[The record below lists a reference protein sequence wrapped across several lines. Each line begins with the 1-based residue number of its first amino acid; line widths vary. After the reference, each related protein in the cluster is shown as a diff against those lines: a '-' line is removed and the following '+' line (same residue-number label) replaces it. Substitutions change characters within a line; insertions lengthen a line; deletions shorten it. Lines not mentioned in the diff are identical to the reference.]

1 MDHHDSEENGP
12 MITRE
17 SSTGETALLP
27 GVHDLGTIL
36 VVEDD
41 PRMQQVLQ
49 RMFSAEQYEVIKAED
64 GRTALELFRTKKP
77 IAVVL
82 DLILPNVSGRELC
95 QSFKSSAPETPVIIV
110 SAISEVV
117 DKVLLLELGADDYV
131 TKPFSPR
138 ELMARV
144 QAAIRRRRK
153 PPLADSYRFDE
164 CEVDFKKMTATR
176 RGTAVVLTSH
186 EFRLLKF
193 FTDHAERVLSREE
206 LLNEVWGYNCY
217 PTTRTVDNQILK
229 LRQKLESDPAN
240 PTHFLTIYGA
250 GYKFIP

>member
-1 MDHHDSEENGP
+1 MVQGENESMIRELENNAVESGHTPVLEE
-12 MITRE
+12 
-17 SSTGETALLP
+17 
-27 GVHDLGTIL
+27 LGTIL

-41 PRMQQVLQ
+41 PRMQRVLQ
-49 RMFSAEQYEVIKAED
+49 RMFAAEQFDVLKAGD
-64 GRTALELFRTKKP
+64 GETALDLFRTRKP
-77 IAVVL
+77 AAVVL
-82 DLILPNVSGRELC
+82 DLILPQISGRELC
-95 QSFKSSAPETPVIIV
+95 QRFKGIAPEIPVIVV
-110 SAISEVV
+110 SAVSEVV

-144 QAAIRRRRK
+144 QAAIRRRKK
-153 PPLADSYRFDE
+153 PITAESYRFAD
-164 CEVDFKKMTATR
+164 CVIDFKKMTATR
-176 RGTAVVLTSH
+176 KGTPVILTSH

-229 LRQKLESDPAN
+229 LRQKLEPDPTN

-250 GYKFIP
+250 GYKFVP

>member
-1 MDHHDSEENGP
+1 MTMNGNLQEAGPDQTVPPVLHDVGS
-12 MITRE
+12 
-17 SSTGETALLP
+17 
-27 GVHDLGTIL
+27 IL

-41 PRMQQVLQ
+41 PRMQRVLQ
-49 RMFSAEQYEVIKAED
+49 RMFAAEQYSVTCAGDGKA
-64 GRTALELFRTKKP
+64 ALEQFHAHKP
-77 IAVVL
+77 DAIVL
-82 DLILPNVSGRELC
+82 DLILPHISGRELC
-95 QSFKSSAPETPVIIV
+95 QKFKSLMPECPVIVV

-144 QAAIRRRRK
+144 QAAIRRRKK
-153 PPLADSYRFDE
+153 PVSTGIYRFAE
-164 CEVDFKKMTATR
+164 CAVDFKKMT
-176 RGTAVVLTSH
+176 VVRKGVPVTLTSH

-193 FTDHAERVLSREE
+193 FTENAERVLSRDE

-229 LRQKLESDPAN
+229 LRQKLEPDPAN
-240 PTHFLTIYGA
+240 PAHFLTIYGA
-250 GYKFIP
+250 GYKFVP

>member
-1 MDHHDSEENGP
+1 
-12 MITRE
+12 MIRE
-17 SSTGETALLP
+17 LDATVEAMESPVAHE
-27 GVHDLGTIL
+27 LGTIL

-41 PRMQQVLQ
+41 PGMQRVLQ
-49 RMFSAEQYEVIKAED
+49 RMFSAEQYEVLVAGD
-64 GRTALELFRTKKP
+64 GETGLGLFISRRP

-82 DLILPNVSGRELC
+82 DLVLPQISGRELC
-95 QSFKSSAPETPVIIV
+95 QKFKAISAETPVIVV

-138 ELMARV
+138 ELLARV

-153 PPLADSYRFDE
+153 PAVAVSYRFAD
-164 CEVDFKKMTATR
+164 CEIDFKKMTVFRQGAPI
-176 RGTAVVLTSH
+176 VLTSH

-193 FTDHAERVLSREE
+193 FTDNAERVLGREE

-229 LRQKLESDPAN
+229 LRQKLEPDPAN

-250 GYKFIP
+250 GYKFVP

>member
-1 MDHHDSEENGP
+1 MNSDLQAAAVGLAPSP
-12 MITRE
+12 
-17 SSTGETALLP
+17 ALP
-27 GVHDLGTIL
+27 ELGSIL

-41 PRMQQVLQ
+41 PRMQRVLQ
-49 RMFSAEQYEVIKAED
+49 RMFAAEQYAVSCAGD
-64 GRTALELFRTKKP
+64 GNAALEQFRAHRP
-77 IAVVL
+77 DAIVL
-82 DLILPNVSGRELC
+82 DLILPHVSGRELC
-95 QSFKSSAPETPVIIV
+95 QKFKSLAPECPVIVV

-144 QAAIRRRRK
+144 QAAIRRRKK
-153 PPLADSYRFDE
+153 PASTGAYRFAD
-164 CEVDFKKMTATR
+164 CEIDFRKMT
-176 RGTAVVLTSH
+176 VVRKGAPVTLTSH

-193 FTDHAERVLSREE
+193 FTENAERVLSREE

-229 LRQKLESDPAN
+229 LRQKLEPDPVN
-240 PTHFLTIYGA
+240 PAHFLTIYGA
-250 GYKFIP
+250 GYKFVP

>member
-1 MDHHDSEENGP
+1 
-12 MITRE
+12 MIRDLE
-17 SSTGETALLP
+17 LP
-27 GVHDLGTIL
+27 GTDSALPPISHEFGTIL

-41 PRMQQVLQ
+41 PRMQRVLQ
-49 RMFSAEQYEVIKAED
+49 RMFAAEQYQVITAGD
-64 GRTALELFRTKKP
+64 GNAALELFQSRKP

-82 DLILPNVSGRELC
+82 DLILPHISGRELC
-95 QSFKSSAPETPVIIV
+95 QKFKAAAPETPVIVV

-138 ELMARV
+138 ELTARV

-153 PPLADSYRFDE
+153 PVGGDSFRFGDLE
-164 CEVDFKKMTATR
+164 IDFKKMTALR
-176 RGTAVVLTSH
+176 HGEAVVLTSH

-193 FTDHAERVLSREE
+193 FTANAERVLSREE

-229 LRQKLESDPAN
+229 LRQKLERDPAN
-240 PTHFLTIYGA
+240 PKHFLTIYGA
-250 GYKFIP
+250 GYKFVP

>member
-1 MDHHDSEENGP
+1 MIRELEN
-12 MITRE
+12 T
-17 SSTGETALLP
+17 TGEFGHVPVLEE
-27 GVHDLGTIL
+27 LGTIL

-41 PRMQQVLQ
+41 PRMQRVLQ
-49 RMFSAEQYEVIKAED
+49 RMFAAEQFEVVKAGD
-64 GRTALELFRTKKP
+64 GETALDLFRTRKP
-77 IAVVL
+77 AAVVL
-82 DLILPNVSGRELC
+82 DLILPQISGRELC
-95 QSFKSSAPETPVIIV
+95 QRFKSMAPEIPVIVV

-144 QAAIRRRRK
+144 QAAIRRRKK
-153 PPLADSYRFDE
+153 PVAAESYRFAD
-164 CEVDFKKMTATR
+164 CVVDFKKMTAMR
-176 RGTAVVLTSH
+176 KGVSVVLTSH

-193 FTDHAERVLSREE
+193 FMDHAERVLSREE

-229 LRQKLESDPAN
+229 LRQKLEPDPAN

-250 GYKFIP
+250 GYKFVP

>member
-1 MDHHDSEENGP
+1 
-12 MITRE
+12 MIRE
-17 SSTGETALLP
+17 SESVAGEIRQPPA
-27 GVHDLGTIL
+27 HHELGTIL

-41 PRMQQVLQ
+41 PRMQRVLQ
-49 RMFSAEQYEVIKAED
+49 RMFADERYEVIKAGD
-64 GRTALELFRTKKP
+64 GNTALELFRTKKP

-82 DLILPNVSGRELC
+82 DLILPQISGRELC
-95 QSFKSSAPETPVIIV
+95 QKFKTISAETPVIIV

-144 QAAIRRRRK
+144 QAAIRRRKR
-153 PPLADSYRFDE
+153 PVNADIYQFSD
-164 CEVDFKKMTATR
+164 CEIDFKKMT
-176 RGTAVVLTSH
+176 VVRKNGPVALTSH

-193 FTDHAERVLSREE
+193 FTDNVERVLSRDE

-229 LRQKLESDPAN
+229 LRQKLENDPTN
-240 PTHFLTIYGA
+240 PAHFLTIYGA
-250 GYKFIP
+250 GYKFVP

>member
-1 MDHHDSEENGP
+1 
-12 MITRE
+12 MIRE
-17 SSTGETALLP
+17 CVAETAEPNLP
-27 GVHDLGTIL
+27 PVLRELGTIL

-41 PRMQQVLQ
+41 PRMQRVLQ
-49 RMFSAEQYEVIKAED
+49 RMFSAEQYAVICAGD
-64 GRTALELFRTKKP
+64 GKSALDLFRVHKP

-82 DLILPNVSGRELC
+82 DLILPHISGRELC
-95 QSFKSSAPETPVIIV
+95 QTFKALSPESPVIIV

-153 PPLADSYRFDE
+153 TVGADTYRFAD
-164 CEVDFKKMTATR
+164 CEIDFKKMT
-176 RGTAVVLTSH
+176 VVRKGALLTLTSH

-229 LRQKLESDPAN
+229 LRQKLEPDPAN
-240 PTHFLTIYGA
+240 PAHFLTVYGA
-250 GYKFIP
+250 GYKFVPQPNGQ

>member
-1 MDHHDSEENGP
+1 
-12 MITRE
+12 MIISRE
-17 SSTGETALLP
+17 SSTEETSQLP
-27 GVHDLGTIL
+27 ASQELGTIL

-49 RMFSAEQYEVIKAED
+49 RMFSAERYEVIKAED
-64 GRTALELFRTKKP
+64 GKTALELFRTKKP

-95 QSFKSSAPETPVIIV
+95 QNFKSNSPETPVIIV

-153 PPLADSYRFDE
+153 PRQADSYRFGE
-164 CEVDFKKMTATR
+164 CELDFKKMSATR
-176 RGTAVVLTSH
+176 KGVAVTLTSH

-250 GYKFIP
+250 GYKFVP